1 MQMTD
6 TIAAVLKQ
14 KAVDQ
19 VFSIAPEQMVYEAL
33 LTMARY
39 DVGALIVLKDGKL
52 EGIFSE
58 RDYARKGVLAG
69 HLARQTPVSELMTRP
84 VYSVS
89 PDTTVDECM
98 ARMTERHHRH
108 LPVVDRGAVVGLV
121 SIGDL
126 VKWIIGGQAR
136 AIEALEGY
144 IAGAYPV

>member
-1 MQMTD
+1 MKIID
-6 TIAAVLKQ
+6 TLAAVLKQ

-33 LTMARY
+33 LTMARH

-52 EGIFSE
+52 AGIFSE
-58 RDYARKGVLAG
+58 RDYARKGVLDG
-69 HLARQTPVSELMTRP
+69 RQERKTAVAEMMTSPV
-84 VYSVS
+84 VSVS
-89 PDTTVDECM
+89 PETTVDECM
-98 ARMTERHHRH
+98 ALMTERRVRH
-108 LPVVDRGAVVGLV
+108 LPVVDQGAVVGLV